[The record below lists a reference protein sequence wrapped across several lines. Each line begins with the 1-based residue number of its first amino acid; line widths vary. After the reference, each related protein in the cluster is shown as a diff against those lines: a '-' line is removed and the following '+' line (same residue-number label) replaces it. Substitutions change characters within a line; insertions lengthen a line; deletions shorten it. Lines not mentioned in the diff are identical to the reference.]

1 MLFKIEAND
10 KEEQLAFFGKRHYLR
25 CILRQFGSMG
35 LFQNFYPISGF
46 VFTHMVAMETFQLSK
61 V

>member
-1 MLFKIEAND
+1 MLFKIEAID
-10 KEEQLAFFGKRHYLR
+10 KEEQLAFLKKAILKR
-25 CILRQFGSMG
+25 CILQQFGSMG